1 MVYYNKLFKSKDFL
15 MAKFSK
21 FLNSATTGGPSVST
35 CSDDRTN
42 CAEVQRYCTVEP
54 FAGTL
59 RQQCR
64 KTCRVRT

>member
-1 MVYYNKLFKSKDFL
+1 

-35 CSDDRTN
+35 CSDDRAN